1 MLGVVG
7 LSPRPRAPGTSSH
20 VSDWASSPVSH
31 PLHPSQ
37 VALLFPE
44 EGLVFDYRLED
55 GGISSTSD
63 DEDEEE
69 EGKQVTE
76 AWSQG
81 QHGEQGGEGGG
92 QVVAVLLN
100 GCREEALLM
109 ATGVMLGLF
118 ASSHESSQTHRVV
131 TSGSISQT
139 RKLGLRTVTPS

>member
-1 MLGVVG
+1 M
-7 LSPRPRAPGTSSH
+7 
-20 VSDWASSPVSH
+20 
-31 PLHPSQ
+31 
-37 VALLFPE
+37 ALLFPE
-44 EGLVFDYRLED
+44 EGLGFDDRLED

-63 DEDEEE
+63 VDDEEE

-76 AWSQG
+76 AWSQD

-109 ATGVMLGLF
+109 ATRVMLGLF
-118 ASSHESSQTHRVV
+118 ASSRESSQTHRVV

-139 RKLGLRTVTPS
+139 RKLGLRTVIPS